1 MFNLIEYLYLKQ
13 PNNLVYYDS
22 LTTIHSRQY
31 YDRVIKTKYIPYDC
45 IVIMLDIDDLKVI
58 NDTQGHNEGSKLI
71 KRVAEN
77 IKSIEPLDCARY
89 GGDEFIVILK
99 SEAYD
104 KLEQLNKIPKVSM
117 GYYEKEAYEDL
128 SSAIKKADELM
139 YKHKKEG
146 KKK

>member
-31 YDRVIKTKYIPYDC
+31 YDRIIKTKYIPYNC
-45 IVIMLDIDDLKVI
+45 IVAMLDIDNLKII

-77 IKSIEPLDCARY
+77 IKSIESLDCARY
-89 GGDEFIVILK
+89 GGDEFIVILNN
-99 SEAYD
+99 EDYD
-104 KLEQLNKIPKVSM
+104 KLEQLKNIEKVSI
-117 GYYEKEAYEDL
+117 GYYEKEVYEDM
-128 SSAIKKADELM
+128 SSAICKADKMM
-139 YKHKKEG
+139 YEDKG
-146 KKK
+146 KKGKK

>member
-1 MFNLIEYLYLKQ
+1 
-13 PNNLVYYDS
+13 
-22 LTTIHSRQY
+22 
-31 YDRVIKTKYIPYDC
+31 
-45 IVIMLDIDDLKVI
+45 MLDIDDLKVI